1 MEKIPSPF
9 IVFKTK
15 LVSTDNSLVSPHSP
29 EHGSLLVN
37 QIDHNEQDDGDGFMS
52 DATANLTM
60 SQSGRLIKPFQKF
73 QDMEWKTV
81 RRKGK
86 QGRQVNK
93 VVEAAYTTFHL
104 PNNFI
109 LRLFH

>member
-15 LVSTDNSLVSPHSP
+15 LVSTDNSFVSPHSP

-86 QGRQVNK
+86 QGRQ
-93 VVEAAYTTFHL
+93 
-104 PNNFI
+104 
-109 LRLFH
+109 